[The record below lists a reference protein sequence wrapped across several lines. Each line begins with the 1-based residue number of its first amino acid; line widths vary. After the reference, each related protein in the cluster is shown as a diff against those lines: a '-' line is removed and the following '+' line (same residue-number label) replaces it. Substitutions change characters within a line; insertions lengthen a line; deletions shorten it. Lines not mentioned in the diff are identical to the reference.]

1 MNTGR
6 MWPASIVN
14 VLLKAM
20 GGLFLAAFMLLA
32 VLPTMLL
39 VLVAFLPLLVLW
51 PALFAAWR
59 LLEARRRI
67 EEEPPESP
75 GASGP

>member
-14 VLLKAM
+14 VLLKAT
-20 GGLFLAAFMLLA
+20 GWLILAAFLVLA
-32 VLPTMLL
+32 VLPTVVL

-59 LLEARRRI
+59 LLEAKRRI